1 VVRSFVLLVGTAG
14 TVAAIDLAYKAS
26 FALVFVHERSALYAA
41 GIAVVCLVWAAAV
54 VLLRSPSIALAA
66 GLLVGGAGG
75 NVISLA
81 LWPGVPNPLV
91 AGGFAFNVADLSVGL
106 GIMLLLPAGCVF
118 AVRNRE
124 RLFDPI

>member
-1 VVRSFVLLVGTAG
+1 MIRSFVLLMGAAG
-14 TVAAIDLAYKAS
+14 TVAAIDLAHKAS
-26 FALVFVHERSALYAA
+26 FAPVFVHERSALYAA
-41 GIAVVCLVWAAAV
+41 GISVACLVWAAAV

-66 GLLVGGAGG
+66 GLLVGGAAG

-91 AGGFAFNVADLSVGL
+91 AGGLAFNVADVSVGVGL
-106 GIMLLLPAGCVF
+106 MLLLPAGLVF